1 MIEVRHL
8 YKSFDDKEVLK
19 DICTIFEDG
28 KTNLIIGRSGS
39 GKTVLMKNLVG
50 LLEPTSG
57 EVLYDGRDFVQM
69 SKKEKVMMRREMG
82 MIFQSAALFDSLS
95 VLENVM
101 FPLDMF
107 SPMTLR
113 ERERRAMECL
123 ERVNLHGAEKKFPA
137 EISGGMQKRVAIAR
151 AIVLNPKYLFCDEP
165 NSGLDPKTSLV
176 IDELLS
182 AITHDL
188 GITTIINTHDM
199 NSVMGIGENIVFIY
213 KGEKEWQGVSSQ
225 VMRSSNKRLT
235 DFIFASDL
243 LKNMREV
250 VIENGI
256 EFEHKKHM
264 EQEELGE
271 RETDVVLK

>member
-19 DICTIFEDG
+19 DICTVFEDG

-264 EQEELGE
+264 EQEEPGE